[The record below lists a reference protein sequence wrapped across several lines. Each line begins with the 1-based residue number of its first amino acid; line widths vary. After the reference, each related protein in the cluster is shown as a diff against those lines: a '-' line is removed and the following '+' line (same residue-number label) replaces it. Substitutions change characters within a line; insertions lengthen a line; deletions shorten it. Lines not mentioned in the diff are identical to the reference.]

1 MVSDLIKICWFWLIM
16 KEDDNNW
23 AEPDRVGQQEV
34 EIVIGM
40 SISLSLL
47 QRSGPSLM
55 FRAVRIP
62 RVFWF
67 R

>member
-1 MVSDLIKICWFWLIM
+1 M